1 MPGVDEYQIVVTR
14 DDLSDPFS
22 TDKLMIRL
30 AMEHTSEA
38 GIAEM
43 VSEDVRRL
51 TNLRPV
57 IEMASRDEI
66 FDPTSAVKPQRIV
79 DRRLSG

>member
-1 MPGVDEYQIVVTR
+1 
-14 DDLSDPFS
+14 
-22 TDKLMIRL
+22 
-30 AMEHTSEA
+30 MEHTSEA